1 MQQKRRN
8 DFARRRCCRSQK
20 FRQQLSRGG
29 CPEKKWATPLI
40 LNSQDNQG
48 NSNLPKLKY
57 EQRRRRQNHIQAAQA
72 GRTASPAAT
81 RQTAPGK
88 AWRQGK
94 KHHTKKNFR
103 QPHKKIA
110 RGTLQGQN
118 SKIHGKKIKK
128 NDPSQ
133 THSWTESQESAR
145 FLLGEKKQISP
156 RGFFRRFLLGGD
168 RFFLG
173 EKQIFSR
180 GKTDFFSG
188 ENRFFLGV
196 RPLETL
202 LGKGSGGRN
211 IKNNI

>member
-1 MQQKRRN
+1 MTRIFPLETGLLTARENRTLAAETAKR
-8 DFARRRCCRSQK
+8 
-20 FRQQLSRGG
+20 FRTKTLLPKPKISSATEPRGLPISFPG
-29 CPEKKWATPLI
+29 CPLI

-72 GRTASPAAT
+72 GRTASPAAKPCPA
-81 RQTAPGK
+81 RSGAL
-88 AWRQGK
+88 RQGK
-94 KHHTKKNFR
+94 KHHTKNPFR

-118 SKIHGKKIKK
+118 SKIHGKKSKK

-133 THSWTESQESAR
+133 THSWTESQKSAR

-156 RGFFRRFLLGGD
+156 RGFFRRFFLGGD

-173 EKQIFSR
+173 GKQIFSR

-188 ENRFFLGV
+188 
-196 RPLETL
+196 
-202 LGKGSGGRN
+202 
-211 IKNNI
+211 